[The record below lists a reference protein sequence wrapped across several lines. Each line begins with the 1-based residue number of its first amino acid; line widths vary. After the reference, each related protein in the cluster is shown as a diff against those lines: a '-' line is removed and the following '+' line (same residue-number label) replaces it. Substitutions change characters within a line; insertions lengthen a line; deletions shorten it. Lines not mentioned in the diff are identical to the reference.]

1 VNSLRLEG
9 DAPMLEI
16 GIWKMAGTA
25 MASALV
31 TGAAAWMS
39 FGAGTVS
46 RADMESYVHSAITVE
61 REIGSSSD
69 ELLKEVS
76 TEFRSFRVEQEG
88 TNARLETL
96 IEILQK

>member
-1 VNSLRLEG
+1 
-9 DAPMLEI
+9 
-16 GIWKMAGTA
+16 
-25 MASALV
+25 
-31 TGAAAWMS
+31 
-39 FGAGTVS
+39 
-46 RADMESYVHSAITVE
+46 MESYVHSAITVE

>member
-1 VNSLRLEG
+1 MF
-9 DAPMLEI
+9 DI
-16 GIWKMAGTA
+16 GLWKMAGTA
-25 MASALV
+25 MASALF

-46 RADMESYVHSAITVE
+46 HSDMESYVQSAISHE
-61 REIGSSSD
+61 REIGSANSV
-69 ELLKEVS
+69 LLQEVS
-76 TEFRSFRVEQEG
+76 KEFRSFRVEQEG

>member
-1 VNSLRLEG
+1 MFEVGL
-9 DAPMLEI
+9 
-16 GIWKMAGTA
+16 WKMAGTA

-46 RADMESYVHSAITVE
+46 RGDMESYVQSAITHE
-61 REIGSSSD
+61 RELSTPSN

>member
-1 VNSLRLEG
+1 MF
-9 DAPMLEI
+9 DI
-16 GIWKMAGTA
+16 GLWKMAGTA
-25 MASALV
+25 MASALF

-46 RADMESYVHSAITVE
+46 RADMENYVQATISHE
-61 REIGSSSD
+61 REIAASNTA
-69 ELLKEVS
+69 LLGEVS
-76 TEFRSFRVEQEG
+76 KEFRNFRVEQEG